1 LPAIR
6 TITSNP
12 DLQAFI
18 DGLSGEE
25 FVTIDTEFIRET
37 TYWPH
42 LCLVQLAGSNEAV
55 LVDPLAPGIDL
66 KPLNDLFQ
74 SEITCVFHA
83 GRQDLEIFHN
93 LFHSLPRHV
102 ADTQI
107 MAMVCGH
114 GDQVGYERLVEHLC
128 DKKIDKS
135 QRFTDWARRPLN
147 DAQRRYALADVTHLR
162 EIYAKLH
169 EELSHQKRWDWLLRE
184 HEKLIDLAN
193 YRHEPSNAWQRLRLR
208 DSNEKHLPA
217 IMALAEFRE
226 KKAQERNVPRNR
238 VFKDE
243 ALLQIAMARPR
254 SKEEL
259 YSLRSI
265 KQQGLDG
272 RLIEELIG
280 ILDSDLDSRQGPV
293 LKKSPKGKKPETMI
307 SMLKLLLKIASEQH
321 GVAARLLATSEEI
334 DEFARGRPG
343 PEPDDWR
350 YELFWGMAEGFRSGE
365 LGLSWDSKKNDVRI
379 FSPNLKQHLAQ
390 D

>member
-1 LPAIR
+1 MPAIR
-6 TITSNP
+6 TIINSQ

-18 DGLSGEE
+18 DSLMAEK

-42 LCLVQLAGSNEAV
+42 LCLVQIAGSNEAV
-55 LVDPLAPGIDL
+55 LIDPLAPGIDL
-66 KPLNDLFQ
+66 QPLNDLFQ

-83 GRQDLEIFHN
+83 GRQDLDIFHK
-93 LFHSLPRHV
+93 LFDSLPRHV

-162 EIYAKLH
+162 DVYSKLH
-169 EELSHQKRWDWLLRE
+169 EEITRGNRWDWVTRE
-184 HEKLIDLAN
+184 NEKLVDLAN
-193 YRHEPSNAWQRLRLR
+193 YRHEPGDAWQRLRLR

-226 KKAQERNVPRNR
+226 IKAQERDVPRNR
-238 VFKDE
+238 IFKDE

-254 SKEEL
+254 TKEEL
-259 YSLRSI
+259 SNLRSL

-272 RLIEELIG
+272 KLVPDLLELMN
-280 ILDSDLDSRQGPV
+280 SDLESRQGPS
-293 LKKSPKGKKPETMI
+293 LKKAPKGKKPETMI

-321 GVAARLLATSEEI
+321 GVAARLLASAEEI
-334 DEFARGRPG
+334 DEFARGREGPG
-343 PEPDDWR
+343 PEDWR
-350 YELFWGMAEGFRSGE
+350 HELFWDMAEKFRAGQ
-365 LGLSWDSKKNDVRI
+365 LGLSWDRQKNDVRI
-379 FSPNLKQHLAQ
+379 FSPERK
-390 D
+390 

>member
-1 LPAIR
+1 MA
-6 TITSNP
+6 
-12 DLQAFI
+12 
-18 DGLSGEE
+18 EE

-42 LCLVQLAGSNEAV
+42 LCLVQIAGSNEAV
-55 LVDPLAPGIDL
+55 LIDPLAPGIDL
-66 KPLNDLFQ
+66 QPLNELFQ
-74 SEITCVFHA
+74 SNITCVFHA
-83 GRQDLEIFHN
+83 GRQDLDIFHK
-93 LFHSLPRHV
+93 LFDSLPRHV

-162 EIYAKLH
+162 DIYSKLH
-169 EELSHQKRWDWLLRE
+169 EEITKGNRWDWVSRE
-184 HEKLIDLAN
+184 NEKLVDLAN
-193 YRHEPSNAWQRLRLR
+193 YRHQPGDAWQRLRLR

-226 KKAQERNVPRNR
+226 IKAQERDVPRNR
-238 VFKDE
+238 IFKDE

-254 SKEEL
+254 TKEEL
-259 YSLRSI
+259 SNLRSL

-272 RLIEELIG
+272 RLVPEILELMNA
-280 ILDSDLDSRQGPV
+280 DLENRQGPA
-293 LKKSPKGKKPETMI
+293 LKKAPKGKKPETMI

-334 DEFARGRPG
+334 DEFARGRAGPG
-343 PEPDDWR
+343 PEDWR
-350 YELFWGMAEGFRSGE
+350 HELFWDMAEKFRAGQ
-365 LGLSWDSKKNDVRI
+365 LGLSWDRKKNDVRI
-379 FSPNLKQHLAQ
+379 FSPEQK
-390 D
+390 